1 MFQIQ
6 SKLWFL
12 HLIKLSSFLQL
23 LLSHAIFGLRLSEED
38 EILGADFAEH
48 GIESKDIGNQYSS
61 RLSFREEKMK
71 NVGKKTSTYG
81 SKGILNVRYLSIGER
96 LTSNINNDNN
106 QVSTESIE
114 DIDKV
119 N

>member
-1 MFQIQ
+1 M
-6 SKLWFL
+6 
-12 HLIKLSSFLQL
+12 QL

-48 GIESKDIGNQYSS
+48 GLECKDIGNQYSS

-71 NVGKKTSTYG
+71 NVAKETSTYC
-81 SKGILNVRYLSIGER
+81 SKGILNFRYLSISER

-106 QVSTESIE
+106 QESKESIE

>member
-1 MFQIQ
+1 M
-6 SKLWFL
+6 
-12 HLIKLSSFLQL
+12 
-23 LLSHAIFGLRLSEED
+23 RLSEED

-48 GIESKDIGNQYSS
+48 GLESKDIGNQYSS
-61 RLSFREEKMK
+61 GLSFREEKMK
-71 NVGKKTSTYG
+71 NVAKETSTYC
-81 SKGILNVRYLSIGER
+81 SKGILNFRYLSISER

-106 QVSTESIE
+106 QMSTESIE

>member
-1 MFQIQ
+1 M
-6 SKLWFL
+6 
-12 HLIKLSSFLQL
+12 
-23 LLSHAIFGLRLSEED
+23 RLSEED

-48 GIESKDIGNQYSS
+48 GLESKDIGNQYSS

-71 NVGKKTSTYG
+71 NVAKETSTYC
-81 SKGILNVRYLSIGER
+81 SKGILNFRYLSISER

-106 QVSTESIE
+106 QESKESIE

>member
-71 NVGKKTSTYG
+71 NVGKETSTYC
-81 SKGILNVRYLSIGER
+81 SKGILNFRYLSISER
-96 LTSNINNDNN
+96 VTSNNNDNN
-106 QVSTESIE
+106 QESTESIE
-114 DIDKV
+114 DIDKE